1 MSVHVML
8 VEARTEWSGE
18 RTVLCEAAAC
28 PSACRLALLHAG
40 LFSILALCLL
50 LSLAYAA
57 TRVNALA

>member
-1 MSVHVML
+1 MSVHVVL

-18 RTVLCEAAAC
+18 RTVLFEAAAC
-28 PSACRLALLHAG
+28 PSACRLALMHAG
-40 LFSILALCLL
+40 LFSIFALCLL